1 MQKNT
6 DTGIEEVLFTRPL
19 QKRGEMTVDNIFSAA
34 KDLIKTGEPDMLS
47 SRELS
52 KRSGYSIGSI
62 YHYFKKI
69 DDVFLSLFIQRRN
82 KTYTIILE
90 KVQQHDPAQ
99 DVEIFIKMIVDT
111 IFCEFKKNNNPQL
124 TRWIIRQFLKR
135 SKEPE
140 KLGAIIDSLVPS
152 VLQLIARDT
161 TGTFAPL
168 SETEARLKL
177 RAIQVVIRSPFFECD
192 PMAGTEEH
200 YNLSCQ
206 VGIRLFKTNP

>member
-1 MQKNT
+1 MQK
-6 DTGIEEVLFTRPL
+6 DTEFGAKEALFIRPT
-19 QKRGEMTVDNIFSAA
+19 QKRGERTIDNIFSAA
-34 KDLIKTGEPDMLS
+34 KDLVKTGQPDMLS

-69 DDVFLSLFIQRRN
+69 DDVFISLFIERRN
-82 KTYTIILE
+82 KTYKIILE
-90 KVQQHDPAQ
+90 KIQQHDPAQ
-99 DVEIFIKMIVDT
+99 DVDVFIKMIVDLT
-111 IFCEFKKNNNPQL
+111 FHEFKNNNNPQL
-124 TRWIIRQFLKR
+124 TRWIVRQFLKR

-140 KLGAIIDSLVPS
+140 KLGAIIDTLVPS
-152 VLQLIARDT
+152 VLQLIARDQ
-161 TGTFAPL
+161 TGTFVAL
-168 SETEARLKL
+168 SENEARLKL

-206 VGIRLFKTNP
+206 VGVRLFKTDP